1 MNQILYDYFLR
12 SICENIVHSRASDAE
27 TVYYINIPNE
37 QVSLC
42 VQCIFLGPRATEEN
56 GKIYAQYN
64 LLINDT
70 EYDSLVFPI
79 GEKPKHKKARA
90 ILRIVTAC
98 SNKIIL
104 QEFNAQKNR
113 IFKNPAQCTRTQL
126 NRTNNTTKR
135 HTINRRRTRTHQ
147 YTTKF

>member
-70 EYDSLVFPI
+70 EYDSLAFPI

-104 QEFNAQKNR
+104 QEFNAQKTGFLKTLPNAHER
-113 IFKNPAQCTRTQL
+113 N
-126 NRTNNTTKR
+126 
-135 HTINRRRTRTHQ
+135 
-147 YTTKF
+147 

>member
-12 SICENIVHSRASDAE
+12 SICENIVHSHALDAE

-37 QVSLC
+37 QVSLY
-42 VQCIFLGPRATEEN
+42 VQCIFLGPRAAEEN

-64 LLINDT
+64 LLINDR
-70 EYDSLVFPI
+70 EFDSLVFPI

-104 QEFNAQKNR
+104 QEFDAKKTGFLKTLPNAHERN
-113 IFKNPAQCTRTQL
+113 
-126 NRTNNTTKR
+126 
-135 HTINRRRTRTHQ
+135 
-147 YTTKF
+147 